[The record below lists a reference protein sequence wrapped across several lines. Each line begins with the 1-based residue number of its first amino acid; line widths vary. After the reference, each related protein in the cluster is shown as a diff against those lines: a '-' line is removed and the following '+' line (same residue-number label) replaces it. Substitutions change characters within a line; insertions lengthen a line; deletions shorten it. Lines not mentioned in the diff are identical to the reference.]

1 VIDGAAA
8 KKVNYKKVKNN
19 DKKNNGGGK
28 GVGGGKGKGKGK
40 GEGKG
45 EVGGG
50 GGKGEGKGEVGGGGK
65 GGVGGGKGGG
75 GKGKGLGGLYM
86 NFYGESCENLEQ
98 TVQDIT
104 WAKVQADATM
114 APKLLRLHYHDCFVR
129 SKRPLWPV
137 YTGRRDGRVSVAS
150 EASRDL
156 PAGSS
161 NFTTLSKLFARFRLD
176 DTDLV
181 TLSGAHTIGVT
192 HCTFIFRRL
201 YNFTGK
207 GDTDPAFD
215 PVFAKELK
223 KRCPPRASILPI
235 SVDLDS
241 HSALS
246 FDSNYYN
253 SISTNKGVLSSD
265 AALLTNPA
273 SAALVA
279 KFKNFNNF
287 IEAFA
292 KSMVKMGS
300 LNVLTGKKGEIR
312 QNCRVINK

>member
-1 VIDGAAA
+1 
-8 KKVNYKKVKNN
+8 
-19 DKKNNGGGK
+19 
-28 GVGGGKGKGKGK
+28 
-40 GEGKG
+40 
-45 EVGGG
+45 
-50 GGKGEGKGEVGGGGK
+50 
-65 GGVGGGKGGG
+65 
-75 GKGKGLGGLYM
+75 M

-129 SKRPLWPV
+129 GCDASILIDPKDGKNTTEKFAPPNRSVAGYEVIDEIKNTLKTQCPKTEVSCADIVALSARDAVSFQSKRPLWPV